1 MSAAAGRRLVMR
13 MRTWFKEAEAMR
25 RHLRALVFALLA
37 GLPLA
42 ALGAESNL
50 HLLHAPVNRLDT
62 ESLQR
67 GARNFVNYCLTC
79 HSAKYMRYNRLT
91 DLGLTD
97 EQIASNLMFASQK
110 VGETMTVALT
120 PANGKAWFGNPPPD
134 LTVEARVRGTDWL
147 YSYLLGFYR
156 DDTTPSG
163 WNNLVFPNVAMPN
176 VLWDVGGVSKLVKT
190 DYEDHEKAIAG
201 MIAVKGLAAM
211 EPLPKDQYA
220 VLQIGPAE
228 GGSMTRAQYEAF
240 VTDLVNYMDY
250 MAEPA
255 RNTRIRL
262 GMVVLLF
269 LGVLFVFAYSLKREY
284 WKDLH

>member
-1 MSAAAGRRLVMR
+1 MNRY
-13 MRTWFKEAEAMR
+13 
-25 RHLRALVFALLA
+25 LRFLVFALLG
-37 GLPLA
+37 GLSVGALA
-42 ALGAESNL
+42 AESDVR
-50 HLLHAPVNRLDT
+50 LLHAPVNRLDV

-67 GARNFVNYCLTC
+67 GARDFVNYCLTC

-97 EQIASNLMFASQK
+97 QQIVSNLMFASDK
-110 VGETMTVALT
+110 VGETMMVALT
-120 PANGKAWFGNPPPD
+120 PANGKAWFGNAPPD
-134 LTVEARVRGTDWL
+134 LSVEARVRGADWL

-156 DDTTPSG
+156 DDTTASG

-176 VLWDVGGVSKLVKT
+176 VLWQLGGVNKLVKT
-190 DYEDHEKAIAG
+190 DYEDHEKAMAG
-201 MIAVKGLAAM
+201 VIAVKGLSSL
-211 EPLPKDQYA
+211 EPLPKNEFA
-220 VLQIGPAE
+220 VLQVAPAE
-228 GGSMTRAQYEAF
+228 PGTMTRAQYEAF

-255 RNTRIRL
+255 KNTRIRL
-262 GMVVLLF
+262 GIIVLLF